1 MLMCLLANCPFITGA
16 SVIADLTL
24 PAVVSS
30 VTIAAGFYARQKG
43 GILPV
48 TSFTVGLYSCRL
60 VVFLSPAL

>member
-1 MLMCLLANCPFITGA
+1 MLMCLLANCPFITSA

-30 VTIAAGFYARQKG
+30 VTIAAGFFMLDRNG

-48 TSFTVGLYSCRL
+48 TSFTVGLL
-60 VVFLSPAL
+60 MHVV